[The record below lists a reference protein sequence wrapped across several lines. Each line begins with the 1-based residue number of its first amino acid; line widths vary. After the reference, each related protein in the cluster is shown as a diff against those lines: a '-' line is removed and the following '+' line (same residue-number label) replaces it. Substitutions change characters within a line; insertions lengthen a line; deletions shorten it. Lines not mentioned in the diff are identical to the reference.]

1 MKKKKKIKLLNFV
14 SPHPAKIKLLKLWE
28 LGLNK
33 FKKSLLKSLK
43 VESFPFKN
51 EKKVLNLLNF
61 FNVLNFVSPPPPL
74 SSWLWGL
81 QKKTFK
87 KYLLLLFFS
96 VFFLFSLFS
105 FFLILFP
112 FFQLF
117 FSSSLFL
124 LFFLSLFFFF
134 LFFFFIFLFL
144 FNLFSL
150 LFCFFFL
157 MFFFLSFLFSVFF
170 LFFSL
175 FKTFSLLD
183 WVGDVPSL
191 VGWEVSLPSWLP
203 LSLVGR
209 GRGSHS
215 LCGWTVFPSFL
226 VAPPPSLVVGP
237 PSLVV
242 WAVFPPLDGGEVK
255 WWWWWGGREGGR
267 GGEGVRSPSLLPV
280 FSFGVEGRGGGCSS
294 LLSPPS
300 WLGGLSS
307 SFWFDGLSAPFLVGR
322 SPLPCWLGGTL
333 PLHPLV
339 LWGPPP
345 LLFGAPT
352 PSRLFGASLLPS
364 WLAPILGWPV
374 FPLPSWLGGLPPP
387 FLVGKKSKR
396 KRKKKEK

>member
-1 MKKKKKIKLLNFV
+1 
-14 SPHPAKIKLLKLWE
+14 
-28 LGLNK
+28 
-33 FKKSLLKSLK
+33 
-43 VESFPFKN
+43 
-51 EKKVLNLLNF
+51 
-61 FNVLNFVSPPPPL
+61 
-74 SSWLWGL
+74 
-81 QKKTFK
+81 
-87 KYLLLLFFS
+87 
-96 VFFLFSLFS
+96 
-105 FFLILFP
+105 
-112 FFQLF
+112 
-117 FSSSLFL
+117 
-124 LFFLSLFFFF
+124 
-134 LFFFFIFLFL
+134 
-144 FNLFSL
+144 
-150 LFCFFFL
+150 

-191 VGWEVSLPSWLP
+191 VGWEVSPPLLAASLPCWSGKGVPLPLWLDGLPFLLGCPSSLPCCRSSLPGCLGRLPS
-203 LSLVGR
+203 
-209 GRGSHS
+209 
-215 LCGWTVFPSFL
+215 
-226 VAPPPSLVVGP
+226 
-237 PSLVV
+237 
-242 WAVFPPLDGGEVK
+242 LDGGEVK

-307 SFWFDGLSAPFLVGR
+307 SLWFDGLSAPFLVGR